1 MDHPVFY
8 VARFTKFLDRLIRD
22 YGDYLFVG
30 FFYLCVVLIAWI
42 VVRRRKRPV
51 HEIPVVVL
59 PLGQAPR
66 REPDPEPPPLFEESP
81 DL

>member
-8 VARFTKFLDRLIRD
+8 VARVTKLLDRLIQD
-22 YGDYLFVG
+22 YGDDLFVG
-30 FFYLCVVLIAWI
+30 FFYFCVLLVVWLF
-42 VVRRRKRPV
+42 VRRRKRPV
-51 HEIPVVVL
+51 HEIPVVIL

-66 REPDPEPPPLFEESP
+66 REPDPEPPPPFEESP